1 MATAWGGTRV
11 VARGH
16 RLRRRTQTVYN
27 YVEDAY
33 LRDDIP
39 CGSELCT
46 SCDNSKS
53 RAALGTPP
61 LKADASHYLVPD
73 AQALLVRREPPS
85 TTPYTTPVIIYI
97 TSSAHAPHTTKY
109 RREECRRSSLTEM
122 THATTHGCF
131 FGVFSPW
138 ES

>member
-1 MATAWGGTRV
+1 MATAGGVTRV
-11 VARGH
+11 VAGGH

-73 AQALLVRREPPS
+73 AHALLARREPP
-85 TTPYTTPVIIYI
+85 TAFPYMTPRRCVQNILCTRT
-97 TSSAHAPHTTKY
+97 AHRKVVQA
-109 RREECRRSSLTEM
+109 R
-122 THATTHGCF
+122 
-131 FGVFSPW
+131 GVQAQFSD
-138 ES
+138 